1 MSRVSKTGWRTVA
14 APAAFAAA
22 ALALLVFGRAH
33 GEVRPLALGLG
44 AALVATVLAWAIQ
57 SSRRRSREAA
67 DGVRDPVTGLSSRS
81 RLNKEIE
88 EPPPGAGGR
97 RALLLFEVDY
107 FHAFSDRFGQS
118 AGDEMLRRAAQLL
131 DEVGGPLGGTAYRV
145 EESRLA
151 LLVPAGDSQLAE
163 VVLAATAALQDEG
176 GDLLFGRSYGEV
188 AIPEEATEPGVALQI
203 AGQRLAAHSQRQ
215 HHSARRQAHAV
226 LMAVL
231 ETRRPELRR
240 HLRTVAYRAISL
252 ARRLGM
258 PMEEIDDVAL
268 AAELQDIGLLAVP
281 ETVLE
286 EEGPLTEQEVAL
298 IHTRP
303 VVAERIIGAAPGLA
317 PVAALVRSSAEH
329 FDGSGFPD
337 GLAGEAIPLGSRV
350 VAVAVAYAA
359 ITAPRPHRDAATP
372 REALEELRRG
382 ASTQF
387 DPGVV
392 DALTADLIDEL
403 RRAPAASA

>member
-1 MSRVSKTGWRTVA
+1 
-14 APAAFAAA
+14 
-22 ALALLVFGRAH
+22 
-33 GEVRPLALGLG
+33 
-44 AALVATVLAWAIQ
+44 
-57 SSRRRSREAA
+57 
-67 DGVRDPVTGLSSRS
+67 
-81 RLNKEIE
+81 
-88 EPPPGAGGR
+88 
-97 RALLLFEVDY
+97 
-107 FHAFSDRFGQS
+107 
-118 AGDEMLRRAAQLL
+118 
-131 DEVGGPLGGTAYRV
+131 
-145 EESRLA
+145 
-151 LLVPAGDSQLAE
+151 
-163 VVLAATAALQDEG
+163 
-176 GDLLFGRSYGEV
+176 
-188 AIPEEATEPGVALQI
+188 
-203 AGQRLAAHSQRQ
+203 
-215 HHSARRQAHAV
+215 
-226 LMAVL
+226 
-231 ETRRPELRR
+231 
-240 HLRTVAYRAISL
+240 
-252 ARRLGM
+252 M